1 MNKEKFQQIVEKID
15 RLASSSVLLDTNSP
29 QEVNDF
35 IVHLR
40 DIQKQSSQE
49 QFETVEGI
57 IGLFANALEYVL
69 PNNTVKVNDVIGY
82 SINVLQDYSRQALS
96 DSQVILDLES
106 IKQNLD
112 VVTGAV
118 ADTNQMKFT
127 AVQLKELPEFI
138 SNTQGRIEEIEK
150 DILEIEKSTSVESLN
165 SALRGFHT
173 IKGEAGILGL
183 TNITELTHEVESIL
197 QKGKAGDVE
206 LDIDVIDLI
215 LSITDV
221 YKDVLQILEK
231 DVPRALSF
239 DITDIKKQINSLI
252 EQKSVI
258 NKPVQQEV
266 KVEVE
271 IPIQKE
277 TDYICKIPD
286 INIDENKELV
296 CEFLNES
303 FDHLSTAEN
312 SLLILE
318 NTPDSAEEINK
329 TFRAFHTIK
338 GVASFINLDDIKNLT
353 HETETMM
360 DMVRKGT
367 LHMDSV
373 IADTVF
379 MAIDGTRKLLIL
391 LKEQVENQGQ
401 LKSEYYD
408 VSAVIKNVRA
418 RIKGTS
424 VSKPEAPPVKIGELL
439 VEKGVILEQEL
450 EQALEIQQQEHTT
463 KKIGEILVDMKSV
476 TPTQVD
482 RSLQEQQQQQSTL
495 MEQTVKIG
503 INKLDNLID
512 MVGELVIT
520 GTQVSQNPF
529 IKNIVNPAL
538 TKDLSQLSRIIRDT
552 QDVSL
557 SMRLVQIK
565 PVFQKMQRLVRDVS
579 KKANKSVDMTMLGEE
594 TEIDKNIIDLISDP
608 IMHMVRNSV
617 DHGIEPT
624 EVRVKNGK
632 SPVGKVEL
640 NAYHKGG
647 NIVIE
652 IKDDG
657 AGLNKE
663 KILKKAVEKGIVKEN
678 EILSENRIFNMIF
691 EPGFSTADKITDI
704 SGRGVGMDVVKR
716 NVEQLRGKI
725 DIVSEMGKG
734 TTFIIKSPLTLAII
748 DGIIL
753 MVGEE
758 RYIIPIYSIV
768 EFFSP
773 KQQDV
778 TFVNGSPCMIMVH
791 GSLFPLVF
799 LSEHFKVKP
808 EYTNIEQ
815 ATVCVVESDFGRVCF
830 VVDKILGQ
838 QQIVIKTL
846 GESFKNIKGLSGGT
860 ILGDGRVGLI
870 LDVNGITEEARR

>member
-1 MNKEKFQQIVEKID
+1 MNKEKFQQIVQKID
-15 RLASSSVLLDTNSP
+15 SLATSSVLLDTNSP
-29 QEVNDF
+29 EEVKDF

-40 DIQKQSSQE
+40 GIQE
-49 QFETVEGI
+49 QAGKDNFEVVQNLVS
-57 IGLFANALEYVL
+57 LFANAMEVVL
-69 PNNTVKVNDVIGY
+69 PTNLAKVNDVIGY
-82 SINVLQDYSRQALS
+82 SINILQDYARQEMS
-96 DSQVILDLES
+96 DTHVVLDFGS

-112 VVTGAV
+112 VIIGVAV
-118 ADTNQMKFT
+118 QDDKLKFT

-150 DILEIEKSTSVESLN
+150 DILAIEKSSDPEFLN

-183 TNITELTHEVESIL
+183 TNIAELSHEVESIL
-197 QKGKAGDVE
+197 QKGKVGEVQ

-215 LSITDV
+215 LSISDV

-231 DVPRALSF
+231 DVSRAISF
-239 DITDIKKQINSLI
+239 NIDDIKKQINSLI
-252 EQKSVI
+252 EQKSNVSVPI
-258 NKPVQQEV
+258 KLEPKVVEESHV
-266 KVEVE
+266 K
-271 IPIQKE
+271 KE
-277 TDYICKIPD
+277 SDYVCKIPD
-286 INIDENKELV
+286 VNLAENKDMI

-303 FDHLSTAEN
+303 FDHLAIAEN
-312 SLLILE
+312 SLLTLE

-379 MAIDGTRKLLIL
+379 MAIDGTRKLLNL
-391 LKEQVENQGQ
+391 LKEQVENNGQ
-401 LKSEYYD
+401 LRSEYYD
-408 VSAVIKNVRA
+408 VSPVIKVVRA
-418 RIKGTS
+418 RIKGS
-424 VSKPEAPPVKIGELL
+424 PVGKPEVVPVKIGEML
-439 VEKGVILEQEL
+439 VEKGVILEQDL
-450 EQALEIQQQEHTT
+450 EKALEKQKEEQKE
-463 KKIGEILVDMKSV
+463 KKIGEILVDMKSA
-476 TPTQVD
+476 TPAQVE
-482 RSLQEQQQQQSTL
+482 RSLQEQQQATA

-512 MVGELVIT
+512 MVGELVII
-520 GTQVSQNPF
+520 GTQVSQNQS
-529 IKNIVNPAL
+529 IKDIVNPRL

-552 QDVSL
+552 QDISM

-565 PVFQKMQRLVRDVS
+565 PVFQKMQRLVRDVA
-579 KKANKSVDMTMLGEE
+579 KKANKTVEMTMSGEE
-594 TEIDKNIIDLISDP
+594 TEIDKNIVDLISDP

-617 DHGIEPT
+617 DHGIEPQ
-624 EVRVKNGK
+624 EIRVKNGK
-632 SPVGKVEL
+632 SASGRVEL

-647 NIVIE
+647 NIVVE

-663 KILKKAVEKGIVKEN
+663 KILKKAIEKGLIKEN
-678 EILSENRIFNMIF
+678 EMPAENRIYNMIF

-725 DIVSEMGKG
+725 DIISEMGKG

-773 KQQDV
+773 KQQDI
-778 TFVNGSPCMIMVH
+778 TFVNGRPCTIMVH
-791 GSLFPLVF
+791 GTLFPLIF
-799 LSEHFKVKP
+799 LSEHFKVKSS
-808 EYTNIEQ
+808 YSNIEH
-815 ATVCVVESDFGRVCF
+815 ATVCVVESEFGRVCF
-830 VVDKILGQ
+830 VVDKIIGQ

-846 GESFKNIKGLSGGT
+846 GEAFKDIKGLSGGT

-870 LDVNGITEEARR
+870 LDVNGIVEESRR